1 MPSNFRHLGDYEM
14 AFSGAKLS
22 REAAPLAV
30 ASSVYAAF
38 ERYQE
43 DFIQITLRARERFE
57 TRDYRGADQDA
68 TERLELY
75 DIRAKRVAAELA
87 GLLGENYTN
96 NSLWVDA
103 KESYCELIEIRY
115 DVELAMTFY
124 NSVTRRVHGT
134 VGLDA
139 GIEFYDSDFE
149 INTAMPELPSH
160 LRYPWQDSCE
170 NLVSAVLSFCS
181 FQTPFADLD
190 SISADVSKAVNQ
202 RLKEVGLLGYI
213 RSLDFLTA
221 VFYRDGGAYIIGR
234 LSAEDECLPIVF
246 CLRNRDDAIVLDAVL
261 LDEDS
266 VSILFSFAHSYFFVN
281 AKHHR
286 KMIEFLSTI
295 MPLKRIDELY
305 ASIGHY
311 KHAKT
316 ELHRNLRW
324 HMARS
329 SDRFEFTKGKKGMV
343 MVVFTLPSYGVVFK
357 VIRDSFLPPKKT
369 DRQRVL
375 DCYELVFKH
384 DKVGR
389 LVDAQ
394 EFVALEFRKDRFDPE
409 VLEELC
415 QTAAST
421 VSVKG
426 ESVFIKH
433 LYTERRVVPLDVY
446 VTTADEESSRLAI
459 LDYGMALKE
468 LAAANL
474 FPGDLFLKNFG
485 VTRHGRV
492 VFYDYDELC
501 VLSDC
506 NFRVMPK
513 PRYDFEEMEAET
525 WFAVAENDIFPEEF
539 RSFVGIPG
547 TCMGEFEETHGDIF
561 TPGFWRDMQEV
572 HARGEF
578 IEIFPYQKDR
588 QRKY

>member
-1 MPSNFRHLGDYEM
+1 M
-14 AFSGAKLS
+14 AFSEAKLS

-30 ASSVYAAF
+30 ASTVYAAF

-43 DFIQITLRARERFE
+43 DFIKITLRARERFE

-68 TERLELY
+68 AERLELY
-75 DIRAKRVAAELA
+75 DNRAGRVAADLA
-87 GLLGENYTN
+87 GLLGDAYTN

-103 KESYCELIEIRY
+103 KESYSELIEIRY

-134 VGLDA
+134 IGLDA

-149 INTAMPELPSH
+149 INSAMPELPSH
-160 LRYPWQDSCE
+160 LSYPWANFSQ
-170 NLVSAVLSFCS
+170 NLVSALLGFCN
-181 FQTPFADLD
+181 FQTSFADLPKICD
-190 SISADVSKAVNQ
+190 DVSQLVDA
-202 RLKEVGLLGYI
+202 RLQEVGLKGHI
-213 RSLDFLTA
+213 RSLDVLTA
-221 VFYRDGGAYIIGR
+221 VFYRDGGAYVIGR
-234 LSAEDECLPIVF
+234 LSAEDEALPLVF
-246 CLRNRDDAIVLDAVL
+246 CLRNRENGIELDAVL

-281 AKHHR
+281 ARHHR

-329 SDRFEFTKGKKGMV
+329 SDRFEFAKGKKGMV

-357 VIRDSFLPPKKT
+357 VIRDSFMPPKKT

-409 VLEELC
+409 VLQELC
-415 QTAAST
+415 ETAADT
-421 VSVKG
+421 VRVEG

-433 LYTERRVVPLDVY
+433 LYTERRVTPLDVY
-446 VTTADEESSRLAI
+446 VNTADDEAARLAI
-459 LDYGMALKE
+459 MDYGLALKE

-501 VLSDC
+501 VLDDC
-506 NFRVMPK
+506 NFRVMPQ
-513 PRYDFEEMEAET
+513 PRYDFEEMESET
-525 WFAVAENDIFPEEF
+525 WFAVAENDVFPQEF

-547 TCMGEFEETHGDIF
+547 SCMKEFESVHGDIF
-561 TPGFWRDMQEV
+561 TPHFWRDMQAV

-578 IEIFPYQKDR
+578 IEVFPYQKER
-588 QRKY
+588 QRVY

>member
-1 MPSNFRHLGDYEM
+1 MV
-14 AFSGAKLS
+14 FSGEQLS
-22 REAAPLAV
+22 REAAPLVV
-30 ASSVYAAF
+30 ASTVYAGF
-38 ERYQE
+38 ERYQD
-43 DFIQITLRARERFE
+43 DFIKITQRARERFE

-68 TERLELY
+68 AERLELY
-75 DIRAKRVAAELA
+75 DNRARRVALELV
-87 GLLGENYTN
+87 GILGEHYTN

-103 KESYCELIEIRY
+103 KESFAELIEIRY

-149 INTAMPELPSH
+149 INGGVPELPSH
-160 LRYPWQDSCE
+160 LCYPWVNPCDS
-170 NLVSAVLSFCS
+170 LVPAVLGFCS
-181 FQTPFADLD
+181 FQTPFFDLQETCRR
-190 SISADVSKAVNQ
+190 VSVRVES
-202 RLKEVGLLGYI
+202 RLQEVGLSGYI
-213 RSLDFLTA
+213 RSLDVLTA
-221 VFYRDGGAYIIGR
+221 VFYRDGGAYIVGR
-234 LSAEDECLPIVF
+234 LSAEDECLPMVF
-246 CLRNRDDAIVLDAVL
+246 CLRNRKEGIVLDAVL

-281 AKHHR
+281 ARHHR

-394 EFVALEFRKDRFDPE
+394 EFVALEFRKDRFEPE
-409 VLEELC
+409 VLQELC
-415 QTAAST
+415 ETAEST
-421 VSVKG
+421 VRVEG
-426 ESVFIKH
+426 ESVFIEH
-433 LYTERRVVPLDVY
+433 LYTERRVIPLDVY
-446 VTTADEESSRLAI
+446 VNTADDEAARLAI
-459 LDYGMALKE
+459 LDYGLALKE

-547 TCMGEFEETHGDIF
+547 NCMEEFEQIHGDIL
-561 TPGFWRDMQEV
+561 TPDFWREMQEL
-572 HARGEF
+572 HARGDF
-578 IEIFPYQKDR
+578 IEIFPYQKAR
-588 QRKY
+588 IRTA